1 MAAIIKSR
9 AEQLCLPLGQNVA
22 VQPRAMLRKWTRT
35 AADGAVAPRPLVQI
49 EAPRSVEDIPRTAP
63 SSQSK
68 SPRRCTPVELMP
80 SAAAMTLVSASS
92 SPATARKSGS
102 APEKKYKCQFCN
114 RAFSRSE
121 HRSRHERS
129 HTKERPFKCLK
140 CRSTFVRRDL
150 LLRHDRTVHAK
161 DGGVPLHSEVKRR
174 TSTKAPEVS
183 PPGPAASSMAM
194 DTATLE
200 QIEASNDDIVDIE
213 TAAMLMTDFHH
224 KAMASQEPEPV
235 PETQDA
241 TMSNTGPPLMEP
253 AAYTAPGQ
261 MSLPQMPWDSMVP
274 HSVNEPKHPAQDS
287 HPAFNSASALSSHA
301 HQLPPIME
309 RQMSGSDALP
319 PSFQAMNGSVP
330 ASGLGTPGALS
341 PYPSMLGPVSPVD
354 YRRSPGPSQALTMTK
369 APQVESDEQC
379 AKIYEN
385 IRNADSENALLD
397 TFHLPSLNTLN
408 RLLKTYFELF
418 HPHLPFLHPATFQ
431 PSEVSAPLLLA
442 VLSIGALYIFDQD
455 QAYMLHIG
463 SKVLVNQFL
472 QNKENFSSRKCPLW
486 TMQSTLINMI
496 FASWSGDPKGL
507 EWACSIKSLLANM
520 VAGNRYE
527 LKLRS
532 EARGDVQPNHEEWV
546 EDEQCRRTYY
556 AVYIFFGLLT
566 LTYNHTPAM
575 GFNEFDN
582 LELPSSESLWTMEVS
597 DDESWRERLAASKII
612 TFRQAHDN
620 LFQGDPAQYSAF
632 ATRVMINA
640 LFLEVWYHKRSPEAL
655 QDVVTEYKLR
665 LALETWEKSLPL
677 CEPETVVVHLSAPHK
692 GHPLIFNAMA
702 MYRNTRARLVVDL
715 KSVQEA
721 LRYHDSYEVAAA
733 MTHARD
739 KVQRSQEMIK
749 VIQECFDCI
758 EVAALQGIRWVA
770 RTSATNWS
778 IEHPLTGMDMMV
790 ILTLWLYRLEH
801 DEEPANEE
809 ELAMYNKLRNLFDDD
824 SVDVYGA
831 KLSSTVARLWGSMI
845 DEVVVWGITKLMGEA
860 FKLHSQAL
868 VGYEDAMS
876 SRSGSATP
884 SLATGGV
891 QVLEMQVAY

>member
-1 MAAIIKSR
+1 M
-9 AEQLCLPLGQNVA
+9 
-22 VQPRAMLRKWTRT
+22 
-35 AADGAVAPRPLVQI
+35 
-49 EAPRSVEDIPRTAP
+49 
-63 SSQSK
+63 
-68 SPRRCTPVELMP
+68 
-80 SAAAMTLVSASS
+80 
-92 SPATARKSGS
+92 
-102 APEKKYKCQFCN
+102 
-114 RAFSRSE
+114 
-121 HRSRHERS
+121 
-129 HTKERPFKCLK
+129 
-140 CRSTFVRRDL
+140 RRDL

-161 DGGVPLHSEVKRR
+161 DGGAPLPSEQKRR
-174 TSTKAPEVS
+174 TANKAADA
-183 PPGPAASSMAM
+183 GPSKAAAAAHSAA
-194 DTATLE
+194 TTLE
-200 QIEASNDDIVDIE
+200 QIEDSNEAMEDADLE
-213 TAAMLMTDFHH
+213 AAAMLMTDFHH
-224 KAMASQEPEPV
+224 KAMASQEPEMMPEHHEPV
-235 PETQDA
+235 ISPSGQS
-241 TMSNTGPPLMEP
+241 MMEP
-253 AAYTAPGQ
+253 VIPYTAPGQ
-261 MSLPQMPWDSMVP
+261 NMLPQMPWRDSMVP
-274 HSVNEPKHPAQDS
+274 LPSPKSQPDS
-287 HPAFNSASALSSHA
+287 HSAFNSASAMGSHP
-301 HQLPPIME
+301 HQLPPLME
-309 RQMSGSDALP
+309 RTMSGNDTLAP
-319 PSFQAMNGSVP
+319 TFQSMNGGN
-330 ASGLGTPGALS
+330 GLGTPGALS
-341 PYPSMLGPVSPVD
+341 PYPSMMGPVSPVD
-354 YRRSPGPSQALTMTK
+354 YRKSPGPNQALMMTR
-369 APQVESDEQC
+369 APQLDSEEQC
-379 AKIYEN
+379 ARIYEN
-385 IRNADSENALLD
+385 IKRYDNENSLLE

-408 RLLKTYFELF
+408 RLLKTYFDLF
-418 HPHLPFLHPATFQ
+418 HHHLPFLHPATFN
-431 PSEVSAPLLLA
+431 PTEVSAPLLLA

-486 TMQSTLINMI
+486 TMQSTLLNMI
-496 FASWSGDPKGL
+496 FSSWSGDPKGL

-527 LKLRS
+527 LKLRAD
-532 EARGDVQPNHEEWV
+532 AREGAQPTHEEWV
-546 EDEQCRRTYY
+546 VDEQCRRTYY

-575 GFNEFDN
+575 GFNEFDT

-597 DDESWRERLAASKII
+597 DDETWRESLAASKII

-620 LFQGDPAQYSAF
+620 LFQGETARYSAF

-665 LALETWEKSLPL
+665 LALETWEKSLEL
-677 CEPETVVVHLSAPHK
+677 CEPETVVVQLSAPHK

-702 MYRNTRARLVVDL
+702 LYRNTRARLVVDL
-715 KSVQEA
+715 KSIQEA

-733 MTHARD
+733 MTNARD
-739 KVQRSQEMIK
+739 KVQRSPEMIK

-758 EVAALQGIRWVA
+758 EVAAVQGIRWVA

-778 IEHPLTGMDMMV
+778 IEHPLTGMDLMV

-801 DEEPANEE
+801 DEEPATEE

-845 DEVVVWGITKLMGEA
+845 DEVVVWGYVSMLLLDGSKLTFYSITKLMGEA

-884 SLATGGV
+884 SMAAGGV
-891 QVLEMQVAY
+891 QVLEMQMAY

>member
-1 MAAIIKSR
+1 
-9 AEQLCLPLGQNVA
+9 
-22 VQPRAMLRKWTRT
+22 
-35 AADGAVAPRPLVQI
+35 
-49 EAPRSVEDIPRTAP
+49 
-63 SSQSK
+63 
-68 SPRRCTPVELMP
+68 
-80 SAAAMTLVSASS
+80 
-92 SPATARKSGS
+92 
-102 APEKKYKCQFCN
+102 
-114 RAFSRSE
+114 
-121 HRSRHERS
+121 
-129 HTKERPFKCLK
+129 
-140 CRSTFVRRDL
+140 
-150 LLRHDRTVHAK
+150 
-161 DGGVPLHSEVKRR
+161 
-174 TSTKAPEVS
+174 
-183 PPGPAASSMAM
+183 M
-194 DTATLE
+194 DTTTLE
-200 QIEASNDDIVDIE
+200 QLENESDEMVDIE
-213 TAAMLMTDFHH
+213 AAAMLMTGFHE
-224 KAMASQEPEPV
+224 KAMASQEPEMQMDTSEAVVSP
-235 PETQDA
+235 
-241 TMSNTGPPLMEP
+241 TGPPMLEP
-253 AAYTAPGQ
+253 GAYPGSV
-261 MSLPQMPWDSMVP
+261 SLPQMPWDSMVP
-274 HSVNEPKHPAQDS
+274 HSVNEPKVHAASSTQQDS
-287 HPAFNSASALSSHA
+287 HPAFNTTGTLNAHN

-309 RQMSGSDALP
+309 RQMSGNDNLA
-319 PSFQAMNGSVP
+319 PSFGSMNSSMNV
-330 ASGLGTPGALS
+330 SGLATPGALS

-369 APQVESDEQC
+369 APQLESEEQC
-379 AKIYEN
+379 LRIFEN
-385 IRNADSENALLD
+385 IKSFDSENALLD

-408 RLLKTYFELF
+408 RLLKTYFDLF
-418 HPHLPFLHPATFQ
+418 HHHLPFLHPASFKPT
-431 PSEVSAPLLLA
+431 EVSAPLILA

-486 TMQSTLINMI
+486 TMQSTLLNMI

-527 LKLRS
+527 LKLRT
-532 EARGDVQPNHEEWV
+532 EARENAQPNHEEWV

-575 GFNEFDN
+575 GFNEFDT
-582 LELPSSESLWTMEVS
+582 LELPSSESLWTLEVS
-597 DDESWRERLAASKII
+597 DDESWRESLTASKIPS
-612 TFRQAHDN
+612 FREAHDA
-620 LFQGDPAQYSAF
+620 LFQGHEARYSAF

-665 LALETWEKSLPL
+665 LALETWEKSLEQ
-677 CEPETVVVHLSAPHK
+677 CEPETVVVQLSAPHK
-692 GHPLIFNAMA
+692 GHPLIFNAKA
-702 MYRNTRARLVVDL
+702 IYRNTRTRLVVDL
-715 KSVQEA
+715 KPVQEA

-733 MTHARD
+733 MTNARD
-739 KVQRSQEMIK
+739 KVQRSPEMIK

-758 EVAALQGIRWVA
+758 EVAAVQGIRWVA

-778 IEHPLTGMDMMV
+778 IEHPLSGMDLMV
-790 ILTLWLYRLEH
+790 ILTLWLYRVEN
-801 DEEPANEE
+801 DEEPATEE
-809 ELAMYNKLRNLFDDD
+809 ELAMYNKLRSLFDDD

-884 SLATGGV
+884 SMAPAAV
-891 QVLEMQVAY
+891 QALEMTMAY